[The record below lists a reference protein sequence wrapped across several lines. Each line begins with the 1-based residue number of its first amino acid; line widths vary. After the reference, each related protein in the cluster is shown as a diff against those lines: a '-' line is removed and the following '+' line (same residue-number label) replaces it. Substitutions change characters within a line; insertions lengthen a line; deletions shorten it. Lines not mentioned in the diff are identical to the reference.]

1 MSSWLRQSM
10 AVIAVAA
17 VLAYM
22 GLISF
27 SHVSGYVAWPV
38 DMLALSVVA
47 ALCGALLA
55 LAEGKSILLLVIASA
70 MSVFLFGGFWM
81 FASWALLGNQFSFV
95 ELILSDIVFVYIVQ
109 RSFVLAAPGFVFGV
123 LGAIIVELFLPKI
136 LRR

>member
-22 GLISF
+22 GLISL
-27 SHVSGYVAWPV
+27 SHVSGYVAWPA

-55 LAEGKSILLLVIASA
+55 LAEGKSILLLLIATAVSGL
-70 MSVFLFGGFWM
+70 LFGGFWM
-81 FASWALLGNQFSFV
+81 YTSWALLGNQFPFG
-95 ELILSDIVFVYIVQ
+95 ELILSDVVFLYIIQ
-109 RSFVLAAPGFVFGV
+109 RSFLLAAPGFVFGA
-123 LGAIIVELFLPKI
+123 LGVIIVELFLPKI

>member
-22 GLISF
+22 GLISL
-27 SHVSGYVAWPV
+27 SHVGGYVAWPV
-38 DMLALSVVA
+38 DMLALSVAA
-47 ALCGALLA
+47 ALCGVLLA

-70 MSVFLFGGFWM
+70 VSVLLFGGFWM
-81 FASWALLGNQFSFV
+81 YTSWALLGNQFPFV
-95 ELILSDIVFVYIVQ
+95 ELILSDFVFLYILK
-109 RSFVLAAPGFVFGV
+109 RSFFLAAPGFVFGV
-123 LGAIIVELFLPKI
+123 FGVIIVELVLPSI